1 MSPLIW
7 KHSIIGKTIPRFGR
21 VSHTMTPFSKHVL
34 TQYLANA
41 HQDIYT
47 SKQLRLMIQKDEKD
61 IGTIELFDFEPTHL
75 DSGCGYL
82 DCG

>member
-1 MSPLIW
+1 MLKGKHIKLRALEPSDLETLYNWENNIQIW
-7 KHSIIGKTIPRFGR
+7 K

-47 SKQLRLMIQKDEKD
+47 SKQLRLMIQKTKK
-61 IGTIELFDFEPTHL
+61 TLVQ
-75 DSGCGYL
+75 
-82 DCG
+82 